1 MRKINF
7 FAFLLCGLMS
17 AQTTFTLVKDILPG
31 VQNSTPSNFAIYN
44 GKLYFSASS
53 TIDGTSIGSELWE
66 SDGTEAGT
74 KLVSDIVPGNSSSS
88 PNALYSFNNKLYFS
102 GSMVING
109 TTTSGVLM
117 SYDETNGV
125 QLVSSTAKFSSNLT
139 NLGNALYFKATNANV
154 TPNTQRLFYL
164 NNSGQAVIADDNLN
178 VLNIGLGPNKI
189 LANAQ
194 VTSAANPLLTQL
206 YGFDGTST
214 ALVKNVNPTTSS
226 YPQYLMYSPALGKTL
241 FNANG
246 GNGGEPWITDGTEAG
261 TVILKDINISSGTAG
276 SNPNNFIEYKG
287 KVYFSA
293 SDGLT
298 SGIEPWVTDGTEQGT
313 KMLKD
318 IIPGTSGSFP
328 EKFVVVKDKLYFFAT
343 SASNVKQVWETDGT
357 DSGTKMLASIAS
369 GSSLVAYNDKLYV
382 VARISSTD
390 TIGTELYK
398 VNLPEET
405 LSVSEKDEFAKIY
418 PNPSKGEIFV
428 TKVKFGSFE
437 VSDMTGRIVKKDKF
451 SNNKILTNVTAG
463 TYFLKVLSDDSKTEF
478 VTKIVI
484 K

>member
-1 MRKINF
+1 
-7 FAFLLCGLMS
+7 MS

-53 TIDGTSIGSELWE
+53 TVDGASIGAELWE

-74 KLVSDIVPGNSSSS
+74 KLVSDIVPGSSSSS

-109 TTTSGVLM
+109 TTASGVLM

-139 NLGNALYFKATNANV
+139 NLGNTLYFKATNASV
-154 TPNTQRLFYL
+154 TPTTQRLFYL

-214 ALVKNVNPTTSS
+214 ALVKNVNPNTSS

-261 TVILKDINISSGTAG
+261 TVILKDINISNGTAG
-276 SNPNNFIEYKG
+276 SNPNNFTEYKG

-313 KMLKD
+313 IMLKD

-343 SASNVKQVWETDGT
+343 SASNVKQIWETDGT
-357 DSGTKMLASIAS
+357 DSGTKMLASIAL

-382 VARISSTD
+382 VVRISSTD

-405 LSVSEKDEFAKIY
+405 LSVSEKNEIAKIY

-428 TKVKFGSFE
+428 TKIKFGSFE

-451 SNNKILTNVTAG
+451 SNNKIVTNVTAG
-463 TYFLKVLSDDSKTEF
+463 TYFLKVLSDDSKSEF

>member
-7 FAFLLCGLMS
+7 FAFLLCGLVS

-53 TIDGTSIGSELWE
+53 TVDGVSIGAELWE

-74 KLVSDIVPGNSSSS
+74 KLVSDIVPGSSSSS
-88 PNALYSFNNKLYFS
+88 PNGLYNFNDKLYFS
-102 GSMVING
+102 GTMSING
-109 TTTSGVLM
+109 TNTSGVLM
-117 SYDETNGV
+117 SYDVANGV
-125 QLVSSTAKFSSNLT
+125 QLVSSVAKFSSNHT
-139 NLGNALYFKATNANV
+139 KLGNTLYFKASNTNV
-154 TPNTQRLFYL
+154 TPNTSRLFYL
-164 NNSGQAVIADDNLN
+164 NSAGEAVIADDNLN
-178 VLNIGLGPNKI
+178 VINIGLGANKI

-194 VTSAANPLLTQL
+194 VTTAANPLLTQL
-206 YGFDGTST
+206 FGFDGTST
-214 ALVKNVNPTTSS
+214 ALIKNVNPNTSS
-226 YPQYLMYSPALGKTL
+226 YPQYFMYSPALGKTL

-246 GNGGEPWITDGTEAG
+246 GNGGEPWITDGTETG
-261 TVILKDINISSGTAG
+261 TVLLKDINVSNGTAG
-276 SNPNNFIEYKG
+276 SNPNNFTEYNG

-343 SASNVKQVWETDGT
+343 SASNVKQIWETDGT
-357 DSGTKMLASIAS
+357 DAGTKMLAPIAS
-369 GSSLVAYNDKLYV
+369 GSSLLAYNDKLYV

-398 VNLPEET
+398 VNLPEES
-405 LSVSEKDEFAKIY
+405 LSVSEKNEKLGVY
-418 PNPSKGEIFV
+418 PNPSDGDFFV
-428 TKVKFGSFE
+428 STIKSGFYELSDVSGRVVSKSNFFDGKISTKVP
-437 VSDMTGRIVKKDKF
+437 
-451 SNNKILTNVTAG
+451 AG
-463 TYFLKVLSDDSKTEF
+463 IYFLKVQSDDSKTK
-478 VTKIVI
+478 VVSKII
-484 K
+484 IR